1 MGHGL
6 FPQLRRRQL
15 AGVQE
20 QARVLRIGKGVA
32 HRRFAR
38 SRPGAQPEKIH
49 GPFAGRGV
57 EEGQEERAEPCWGRG
72 GV

>member
-1 MGHGL
+1 MGLGL
-6 FPQLRRRQL
+6 FPKLCGCQL
-15 AGVQE
+15 ACVQE
-20 QARVLRIGKGVA
+20 EARVLRIGKGVA

-49 GPFAGRGV
+49 GPFAGCAV
-57 EEGQEERAEPCWGRG
+57 EEGQEERAEPRWGRG